1 MRSVNCL
8 AVSKPLGST
17 TARAAG
23 KKQGQNAHV
32 FARRFD
38 DMNVDVIMSRFGV
51 EMITVSDV

>member
-38 DMNVDVIMSRFGV
+38 DMKTMTIFASMA
-51 EMITVSDV
+51 